1 VRILVLSVILLVT
14 TSCAFWSPP
23 PAHLT
28 LNNFRFEHAGVE
40 AVVTANQDCN
50 AREGAIAATT
60 FDCRSRARS

>member
-1 VRILVLSVILLVT
+1 
-14 TSCAFWSPP
+14 
-23 PAHLT
+23 LT